1 MVQEII
7 AAHLQLENDLAR
19 RASGR
24 ASDISRR
31 RGEESKW
38 ERDTGEKH
46 KGNKRYLD

>member
-1 MVQEII
+1 MVQEAI

-31 RGEESKW
+31 GGEDESKW
-38 ERDTGEKH
+38 ERDTSERH
-46 KGNKRYLD
+46 K